1 MRKLLFLGLILF
13 AGCDELIDIQEIDG
27 PCTIILTDGSN
38 ILTNGNIEILK
49 STGVLTYRDE
59 DGKLWSL
66 TSEEYQSYDCS
77 PN

>member
-1 MRKLLFLGLILF
+1 MRRLFFLLLILF
-13 AGCDELIDIQEIDG
+13 SSCEKLIDINEIDG
-27 PCTIILTDGSN
+27 PCTIVLTDGST
-38 ILTNGNIEILK
+38 ITSNGNIEILK